1 MKKYLILFLLCLLI
15 PARLMAQE
23 IDSLKAFPA
32 NNPLS
37 YHYVKAIAQDKHG
50 FMWFGMQEGLYRYD
64 GYQFISFHH
73 DASDKN
79 SLAGDIISGLLMDKD
94 EQLWVATRSG
104 GVSLYREASQDF
116 INFTAKSPELRL
128 TDNNVNV
135 LMEDSAGNI
144 WVGTEYGLNIIFR
157 RQSQWTIKQIVND
170 SGTDKSLPHNS
181 VETILQVSG
190 QEVWVGTNGGGI
202 SVFDLQGNFI
212 KTMPVVKDGSEYPAS
227 KRIKALIK
235 DDTGIIWIGTVD
247 GGLIKYDRKRA
258 SFDYYLFDESD
269 YHSLSSNN
277 IEAMYQDSRGNIWI
291 ATDKGMLIY
300 DPALNHFKRYN
311 HSPTNS
317 YSLANDFVLTFFE
330 DKNQMMWIGTFY
342 GVNRWDPN
350 MTTFNQYDAQK
361 YPALKYDL
369 ITGFAQL
376 KPGEVFISNYGGG
389 IYQLS
394 LEEDKITPFAFNK
407 AFKGLR
413 IMTLYAEEN
422 TLWVG
427 TRAAGL
433 FRVELAT
440 GEIKNY
446 KYEHLN
452 ESSLSANSVTDI
464 FRDSRGELW
473 ISTYHKGINRLNKD
487 GTFTRFEMQS
497 PVSDKGPNSNNVL
510 QIIEDSQGH
519 LWFATYGGGINRF
532 DPKSERFL
540 HLNHDQQDSTSL
552 NSEIALTMFQDS
564 QGNIWVGTT
573 RGLDLLTHN
582 NLLREH
588 YVFEHFNVK
597 NGMKSQSAY
606 GIAEDTFG
614 NIWFSSNK
622 GLSRYSLELN
632 SFKHFDTS
640 HGLRG
645 LEYVNGSVFTAYDNT
660 LYFGSAKGF
669 TSVNPYEVSQ
679 DQPAPEVR
687 LTNILKLNETM
698 KFDSPLSELNSLVFD
713 HNDHLIS
720 FEYVGLN
727 YSDPDSTRYKYR
739 LLGFDQEWVDVGKLR
754 RATYTNLPAG
764 SYQLQVIAGNND
776 EVWSDPLTLSI
787 TVKSAP
793 WFTWWAYLLYI
804 IVIAAGILAYSRFL
818 HRKLLLEQQQRIFLK
833 QQVKDKTQEFQLK
846 NIELEQANK
855 QLENAATIDK
865 LTGVKSRRYLD
876 IYIEQASQLM
886 SQIHQNILPVQRS
899 ILPRLYIFMVKLR
912 DASQVNN
919 SQLLNLT
926 DLLLYSRNQD
936 DLVIRWSEDTFA
948 VIGYEKEENARELAI
963 RLSNRLEHT
972 LGGLTRVDMAYSF
985 YPFNFEQPME
995 LSWDQV
1001 SVLTEHGLKMV
1012 GKNEHIQ
1019 WLGLYAP
1026 KIQPFNYLEM
1036 LQVDALDDISKLI
1049 RTQQG

>member
-1 MKKYLILFLLCLLI
+1 MSAMSI
-15 PARLMAQE
+15 AQE
-23 IDSLKAFPA
+23 VDSLKIYPA
-32 NNPLS
+32 SNPLS

-64 GYQFISFHH
+64 GYQFKSFHH
-73 DASDKN
+73 DAGDKN
-79 SLAGDIISGLLMDKD
+79 SLAGDIISGLLVDKN
-94 EQLWVATRSG
+94 ERLWVATRNG
-104 GVSLYREASQDF
+104 GVSLYQENNLNF
-116 INFTAKSPELRL
+116 LNFTEKGREFSL
-128 TDNNVNV
+128 TDNNVNA

-144 WVGTEYGLNIIFR
+144 WVGTEHGLNIISY
-157 RQSQWTIKQIVND
+157 QQGHWTIKQIVND
-170 SGTDKSLPHNS
+170 SRINQSLSHNS
-181 VETILQVSG
+181 VETILQISSR
-190 QEVWVGTNGGGI
+190 EVWVGTNGGGI
-202 SVFDLQGNFI
+202 SIFDLQGNFI
-212 KTMPVVKDGSEYPAS
+212 KVLSIVKDGREYGPS
-227 KRIKALIK
+227 KRIKALIE
-235 DDTGIIWIGTVD
+235 DDRNNIWIGTVD
-247 GGLIKYDRKRA
+247 GGLIKYDSRQ
-258 SFDYYLFDESD
+258 SSYSYYMFDESD

-277 IEAMYQDSRGNIWI
+277 IESMYQDSRGFIWI

-300 DPALNHFKRYN
+300 DPELSQFKRYN
-311 HSPTNS
+311 HSSTDP
-317 YSLANDFVLTFFE
+317 YSLSNDFVLTFFE
-330 DKNQMMWIGTFY
+330 DKHQMMWIGTFY

-369 ITGFAQL
+369 IMGFTQL
-376 KPGEVFISNYGGG
+376 EPGKIFISNYSGG
-389 IYQLS
+389 IYEL
-394 LEEDKITPFAFNK
+394 LLDEDKITPFAFNK
-407 AFKGLR
+407 TFKGMR
-413 IMTLYAEEN
+413 IMTLFAEKDS
-422 TLWVG
+422 LWVG

-433 FRVELAT
+433 YKVNLT
-440 GEIKNY
+440 SGNIQSY
-446 KYEHLN
+446 KYDHLN
-452 ESSLSANSVTDI
+452 EYSLSANSVTDI
-464 FRDSRGELW
+464 FRDSRGVLW
-473 ISTYHKGINRLNKD
+473 VSTYHKGINRLNKD
-487 GTFTRFEMQS
+487 GTFTRFTAKAS
-497 PVSDKGPNSNNVL
+497 LSDKGPSSNHVL
-510 QIIEDSQGH
+510 QILEDKQGY
-519 LWFATYGGGINRF
+519 LWLATYGGGINRF
-532 DPKSERFL
+532 DSQSERFI
-540 HLNHDQQDSTSL
+540 HISHDEQDSESL
-552 NSEIALTMFQDS
+552 NSDISLTMFQDS
-564 QGNIWVGTT
+564 GENIWVGTT
-573 RGLDLLTHN
+573 GGLDLLTKENLHN
-582 NLLREH
+582 QH

-597 NGMKSQSAY
+597 KGMKSQSAY

-622 GLSRYSLELN
+622 GISRYSPESN
-632 SFKHFDTS
+632 SFKHFDS
-640 HGLRG
+640 NHGLRG
-645 LEYVNGSVFTAYDNT
+645 LEYVNGSVFTAEGNR

-669 TSVNPYEVSQ
+669 TSVNPHEISKN
-679 DQPAPEVR
+679 QPAPEVR
-687 LTNILKLNETM
+687 LTNILKLNEIM
-698 KFDSPLSELNSLVFD
+698 QFDRSLSELKSLVFE

-727 YSDPDSTRYKYR
+727 YYEPESTRYKYR
-739 LLGFDQEWVDVGKLR
+739 LLGFDQEWIDAGKLR

-764 SYQLQVIAGNND
+764 NYQLQIIAGNND
-776 EVWSDPLTLSI
+776 NVWSEPLVLSI
-787 TVKSAP
+787 MVKSAP
-793 WFTWWAYLLYI
+793 WYSWWAYLLYI
-804 IVIAAGILAYSRFL
+804 ILIAAGILTYSRFL

-846 NIELEQANK
+846 NVELEQANK

-963 RLSNRLEHT
+963 RLSNRFEHI
-972 LGGLTRVDMAYSF
+972 LGDLTQVDMAYSF

-995 LSWDQV
+995 LTWDQV

-1026 KIQPFNYLEM
+1026 KIQPFNYLEV
-1036 LQVDALDDISKLI
+1036 LQVQELDDMSKLVKV
-1049 RTQQG
+1049 QQG